1 MNLIELT
8 LIDDIYRM
16 WEKDSKVDELELDH
30 ESLKIPQLHSKY
42 MKILNGEN
50 VQLSK
55 MQYSHKAL
63 ERDKLEYYQGKM
75 CEEDLN
81 ERGWE
86 PLGVRI
92 LKSDV
97 PKYIEGD
104 RNVVKHLIQI
114 ADQKEKVTLLKSI
127 VDNINNRSFMINNA
141 IKWKQFLGGV
151 S

>member
-1 MNLIELT
+1 MIIGLITIEEIHELWSKDAN
-8 LIDDIYRM
+8 IDD
-16 WEKDSKVDELELDH
+16 LELDL

-75 CEEDLN
+75 CEEDLQ
-81 ERGWE
+81 ERGWQ
-86 PLGVRI
+86 PLA
-92 LKSDV
+92 LKVLRGDA
-97 PKYIEGD
+97 PKYVEGD
-104 RNVVKHLIQI
+104 KDVIRHLIQI
-114 ADQKEKVTLLKSI
+114 ADQKEKVILLRSI
-127 VDNINNRSFMINNA
+127 VESVNSRSFIINNA
-141 IKWKQFLGGV
+141 IRWKQFTNP